1 MEKDKYTVLLDEL
14 AEALKNKNETI
25 LLQACEIER
34 LKQVIRDAKSINE
47 ITCAQPQKIEKRNGR
62 EE

>member
-47 ITCAQPQKIEKRNGR
+47 TTCGQPQKIEKRNGR